1 MLKLFTLDTILY
13 RLTDRYKKNK
23 NSNIGKM
30 MQIFSDELE
39 LLQETNIRIEEWREI
54 DNAEGVALDEIG
66 EDLKQPRGI
75 AADEVYRVLLKA
87 KSAGNQSNGDINSL
101 IRVISIALN
110 VRPYEVKIYELWDDT
125 PEHYFISPHQFSTV
139 EHNDTK
145 PAAIKINSFP
155 IERLNETALSPNHF
169 YKLVRS
175 SMSAGVELEEL
186 VLEGTFE
193 FGDVDMEEDE
203 TKGFSDIEGEI
214 GGYLGIAFSSDNE
227 IDLPI

>member
-30 MQIFSDELE
+30 IQIFSGELE
-39 LLQETNIRIEEWREI
+39 QLQETNIRIEEWREI
-54 DNAEGVALDEIG
+54 DNAEGVALDMIG
-66 EDLKQPRGI
+66 EDLQQPRG
-75 AADEVYRVLLKA
+75 ATSDEMYRVLLKA
-87 KSAGNQSNGDINSL
+87 KIAGYQSNGDINSL

-110 VRPYEVKIYELWDDT
+110 VKPGAVKIYELWDDT
-125 PEHYFISPHQFSTV
+125 PEFYSVAPYQFNLV
-139 EHNDTK
+139 EKNEPK

-155 IERLNETALSPNHF
+155 IERLNESALSPHHF
-169 YKLVRS
+169 FELIRN
-175 SMSAGVELEEL
+175 SMAGGVGLEEL
-186 VLEGTFE
+186 VLDGTFE
-193 FGDVDMEEDE
+193 FGDVDMVEDE

-214 GGYLGIAFSSDNE
+214 GGFLGIAFSDENG